1 MNDHILHYAWH
12 DKPNLTHAKG
22 PYLYDDKGNKYLDA
36 SAGAISNGLGQGR
49 EDMVEAI
56 HDQYKDIAYHLRCTA
71 TTDVLYKVCD
81 KLHEVTN
88 MDRFFFVSG
97 GTESTETAVS
107 IALLHWRYQCRE
119 SKTKIIGRWQGY
131 HGYSRGALSWGGN
144 FERRRDFLP
153 VLSDDGHIAPCYC
166 YRCWFGRECESCHL
180 ECAENLE
187 REILRLGPENVAAF
201 ICETVAG
208 TSLAAAVPPDGYYQ
222 RIREICDKYDVLM
235 ICDEVMCG
243 AGRTGK
249 MLAIDHYGVKPDIV
263 ALAKAIGGGYFPV
276 GMACVTDKVVDP
288 IRNHGHYSPGFT
300 WAGNPIA
307 AATVLKALEIYEEE
321 DLLKNVE
328 EQGAYLKKR
337 LEELAEKHPSMG
349 DVRGIGLIL
358 GVEFVKDKETKE
370 CFDRELQF
378 QEVFCNKALA
388 HGLMINSACQFDM
401 GERGDGVIIGTIFEI
416 TREQIDELVEKFDIT
431 LSETEAE
438 LM

>member
-263 ALAKAIGGGYFPV
+263 TTAKGLGGGLPL
-276 GMACVTDKVVDP
+276 GCALLGEKVADIFAP
-288 IRNHGHYSPGFT
+288 GDHGSTFG
-300 WAGNPIA
+300 GNPVCCA
-307 AATVLKALEIYEEE
+307 AALSVLNRIDEALLSEVRSKGEYLRRQFENAPGVEAVSGLGLMLGLKTVRPASEVVTACMQNGVLCLTAKEKVRLLPALNIPFS
-321 DLLKNVE
+321 L
-328 EQGAYLKKR
+328 
-337 LEELAEKHPSMG
+337 LAEAAE
-349 DVRGIGLIL
+349 IIL
-358 GVEFVKDKETKE
+358 E
-370 CFDRELQF
+370 
-378 QEVFCNKALA
+378 
-388 HGLMINSACQFDM
+388 AC
-401 GERGDGVIIGTIFEI
+401 
-416 TREQIDELVEKFDIT
+416 K
-431 LSETEAE
+431 
-438 LM
+438 